1 MPKVALLVLS
11 LTAVILTGVL
21 TIIINPHSTNS
32 TSKTEIDTA
41 INQAK
46 LLYLQRKQ
54 TGQDFTKGPCLT
66 NALLPGW
73 VLDVVHNPREE
84 IDDLPE
90 NQCPSFTEGSAVH
103 FVELDPEGNF
113 IRAR

>member
-1 MPKVALLVLS
+1 MPKIVLLAIS
-11 LTAVILTGVL
+11 LTVVIFTGIV
-21 TIIINPHSTNS
+21 TILINPYSTNS
-32 TSKTEIDTA
+32 IPKMEIDTA

-73 VLDVVHNPREE
+73 VLDIAHNPREP

-90 NQCPSFTEGSAVH
+90 NQCASFIEGSAKH